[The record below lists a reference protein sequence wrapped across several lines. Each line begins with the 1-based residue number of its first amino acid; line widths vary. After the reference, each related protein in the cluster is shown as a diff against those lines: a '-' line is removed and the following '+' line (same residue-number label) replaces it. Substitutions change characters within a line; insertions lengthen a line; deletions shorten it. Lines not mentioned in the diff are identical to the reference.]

1 MPLMIMDPRAVTRE
15 RCPVARC
22 VTSEEHL
29 MEKIHIERH
38 KTEYRIDGLT
48 LDEGRLLFHLRQKN
62 IPRHLF
68 HSIRRGL
75 HTKHAVTLCRASDQ
89 TDWMILFPLSE
100 EAAAVLVR
108 ETEG

>member
-1 MPLMIMDPRAVTRE
+1 MPLMIMDPRAVRRE

-22 VTSEEHL
+22 VTSEENL

-38 KTEYRIDGLT
+38 EAEYRIDGLI
-48 LDEGRLLFHLRQKN
+48 LDEGRFLFHLRQKN

-68 HSIRRGL
+68 RSIRRGL

-89 TDWMILFPLSE
+89 TDWMILFPLS
-100 EAAAVLVR
+100 
-108 ETEG
+108 

>member
-15 RCPVARC
+15 MCPVARC
-22 VTSEEHL
+22 VTSEENL

-38 KTEYRIDGLT
+38 EAEYRIDGLT
-48 LDEGRLLFHLRQKN
+48 LDEGRFLFHLRQKN

-68 HSIRRGL
+68 RSIRRGL

-89 TDWMILFPLSE
+89 TDRMILFPLS
-100 EAAAVLVR
+100 
-108 ETEG
+108 